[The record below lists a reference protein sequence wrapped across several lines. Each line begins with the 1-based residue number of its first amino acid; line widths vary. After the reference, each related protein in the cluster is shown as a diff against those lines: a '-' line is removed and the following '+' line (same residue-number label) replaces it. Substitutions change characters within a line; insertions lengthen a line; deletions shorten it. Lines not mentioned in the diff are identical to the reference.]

1 MNQVHIIWIWVVP
14 TVYALTLI
22 LTWIFPLADVELTT
36 SSKSPFITITLE
48 PAILIRTCSTWRTI
62 SRILINTNYT
72 QLAIKTA
79 FRLAS
84 KLLDRPRVTK
94 TNFLT
99 WTFVNI
105 RFASWTGPEITATAL
120 KIIIRCNGTF
130 TVILT
135 RIWFTW
141 IGTSYFYDFISLW
154 NSCLTLN
161 VNFQRPLSW
170 HIKSIPEYETLNPDN
185 VADPSEVKMSS
196 TGPVPSNILSKRTS
210 FKFCPQTVCSFS
222 SFMNR
227 ITNLSKLHS
236 VLSSTAR
243 SVISSETAS

>member
-84 KLLDRPRVTK
+84 KLLDRSRVTK
-94 TNFLT
+94 IKIQFLT

-135 RIWFTW
+135 RVRFTW
-141 IGTSYFYDFISLW
+141 IRTSYFYDFNNWYVCHEYYECCWSTKKLNINKAKKHKDLFTWVSRRQW
-154 NSCLTLN
+154 FTTIFTLKIH
-161 VNFQRPLSW
+161 FL
-170 HIKSIPEYETLNPDN
+170 
-185 VADPSEVKMSS
+185 
-196 TGPVPSNILSKRTS
+196 
-210 FKFCPQTVCSFS
+210 
-222 SFMNR
+222 
-227 ITNLSKLHS
+227 
-236 VLSSTAR
+236 
-243 SVISSETAS
+243 